1 MKYSLHVTLRM
12 ILKLY
17 WAKLSSLGQPK
28 SKKINNVCFLT
39 SDLPEEMLSDFSEMT
54 NHLPM
59 AKATIVETATL
70 VVATRIRSDDIEVQ
84 PMEAFVYSKSYGEES
99 ELKISFPAGVVEK
112 KCRLSVQVRRQDL

>member
-1 MKYSLHVTLRM
+1 M
-12 ILKLY
+12 
-17 WAKLSSLGQPK
+17 
-28 SKKINNVCFLT
+28 T
-39 SDLPEEMLSDFSEMT
+39 SDLPEEILSDFSDIT

-70 VVATRIRSDDIEVQ
+70 VVATRISSDDIVVQ
-84 PMEAFVYSKSYGEES
+84 PMEACVHCKSYGKES